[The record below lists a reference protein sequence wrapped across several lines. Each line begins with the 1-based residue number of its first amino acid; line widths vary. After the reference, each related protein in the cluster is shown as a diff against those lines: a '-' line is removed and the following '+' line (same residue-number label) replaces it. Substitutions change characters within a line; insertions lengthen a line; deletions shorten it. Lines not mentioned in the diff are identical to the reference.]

1 MQLNSKDNEI
11 IRARYIKKVII
22 NEIWKKWL
30 TQEKVSELTG
40 VNLNTLKQYIWWP
53 RAKTDD
59 EYYDLIFKEVLWFD
73 EEKIKKIKLEAR
85 EQQIKAEFWSEIW
98 IKSLTIE
105 DNWQEPITT
114 TEEAEKVLFKINW
127 IRPTEEALRSIRLA
141 IDMVKFEQN
150 KNK

>member
-98 IKSLTIE
+98 IKTDTTGPEEVPFKVAFKREFWKELTENDKAIL
-105 DNWQEPITT
+105 DR
-114 TEEAEKVLFKINW
+114 LFKENW
-127 IRPTEEALRSIRLA
+127 
-141 IDMVKFEQN
+141 M
-150 KNK
+150 

>member
-1 MQLNSKDNEI
+1 MDLTKKEI
-11 IRARYIKKVII
+11 EEIRWKYLKRVIVF
-22 NEIWKKWL
+22 EIWKKWL
-30 TQEKVSELTG
+30 TQPEVAEKIW
-40 VNLNTLKQYIWWP
+40 VNFRNLHPYIWWP
-53 RAKTDD
+53 RIKTDD